1 LGISLLSNAEV
12 MIIHQFSE
20 VEKQKK
26 RQTHE
31 KKGITVEG
39 YPRIQRDFSKE
50 WLLDDMFT
58 FDTLW
63 QTYKKL
69 WKNHHFQ

>member
-12 MIIHQFSE
+12 MIINQFSE
-20 VEKQKK
+20 AEKQKQK
-26 RQTHE
+26 RQSHE

-58 FDTLW
+58 FDR
-63 QTYKKL
+63 QTYKRL
-69 WKNHHFQ
+69 WKNHHVQ

>member
-1 LGISLLSNAEV
+1 MLGEV
-12 MIIHQFSE
+12 MMIHQFSE

-31 KKGITVEG
+31 KKGSTVEG
-39 YPRIQRDFSKE
+39 SPSFQMDFSKE

-69 WKNHHFQ
+69 WKIPIFNE